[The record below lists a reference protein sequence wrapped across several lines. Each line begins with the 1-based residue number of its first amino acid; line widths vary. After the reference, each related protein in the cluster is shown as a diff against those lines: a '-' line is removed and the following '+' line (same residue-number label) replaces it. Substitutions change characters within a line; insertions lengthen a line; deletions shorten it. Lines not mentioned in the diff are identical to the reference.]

1 MTDDVEARRRSAAGT
16 RDHVPVAVVTGASAG
31 VGRALARA
39 LAQRGYRLGLL
50 ARGQDGLEGAR
61 RDVEALGGEAIVC
74 PVDVADASAV
84 EAAAD
89 RIVDRWGRI
98 DLWINNAMA
107 TVFSPIEHM
116 TADEFR
122 RVTEVTYLGQ
132 VHGTLAALKHM
143 RPRDRGTIVQVG
155 SSLSYRAIPLQSAY
169 CAAKFA
175 VRGFTDSLR
184 SELIHAKS
192 RIRLTM
198 VQLPAVNTP
207 QFDWARNHLRRRPQP
222 VPPIFQP
229 EAVADAI
236 VEAAMSA
243 PREYWIGG
251 PSLQAILGT
260 MVAPGFLDRFLSSR
274 AWDGQM
280 TPARARP
287 DSDRGNLFEPR
298 PGDHGAHGRFDRRS
312 RRSLVAVSSNAA
324 RLGIAAL
331 ALGMGAAALAT
342 GYVMGRRETRP
353 AWRPASVPRRR
364 IDDSSAR
371 G

>member
-1 MTDDVEARRRSAAGT
+1 MTDEVAARRGPAGGK
-16 RDHVPVAVVTGASAG
+16 RDDAPVAVVTGASAG

-39 LAQRGYRLGLL
+39 LAQRGFRLGLL
-50 ARGQDGLEGAR
+50 ARGHDGLAGAR
-61 RDVEALGGEAIVC
+61 RDVEALGAEAIVC

-89 RIVDRWGRI
+89 SVVERWGRI

-155 SSLSYRAIPLQSAY
+155 SALSYRAIPLQSAY

-198 VQLPAVNTP
+198 VQLPAINTP
-207 QFDWARNHLRRRPQP
+207 QFDWARNHLPRRPQP

-229 EAVADAI
+229 EAVGEAI
-236 VEAAMSA
+236 LDGAMSA
-243 PREYWIGG
+243 PREYWIG
-251 PSLQAILGT
+251 STSVQAIMGT
-260 MVAPGFLDRFLSSR
+260 MAAPGFLDRFLSRR

-280 TPARARP
+280 TSKRARP
-287 DSDRGNLFEPR
+287 DSNRGNLFVPQ
-298 PGDHGAHGRFDRRS
+298 PGDRGAHGRFDRRS
-312 RRSLVAVSSNAA
+312 RRSLVAMSSHTA
-324 RLGIAAL
+324 RLSLAAV

-353 AWRPASVPRRR
+353 AWQPASAPPRRVEG
-364 IDDSSAR
+364 SSAR